1 MINIKLIFFKLFLFN
16 LFKNGRVFSNSRFFL
31 VISLFSAFD
40 NFFII
45 DSNFFNEEGR
55 SIFSFFLF
63 DEPINIAMF

>member
-45 DSNFFNEEGR
+45 DSNYLMR
-55 SIFSFFLF
+55 KVVSSLHFSHLMSRL
-63 DEPINIAMF
+63 I